1 VKRLSELVD
10 DEVVRALR
18 ERLASG
24 SFPGIPF
31 HTAMEFLLSDGI
43 MPESGLPVASLLELE
58 DWVRARARAANSQRP
73 ALIESRLVPSA
84 PVKNCSRIGRACIY

>member
-1 VKRLSELVD
+1 MKRLSELVD

-24 SFPGIPF
+24 AFPGIPF

-43 MPESGLPVASLLELE
+43 MPESGLPVVSLLELE
-58 DWVRARARAANSQRP
+58 DWVRG
-73 ALIESRLVPSA
+73 ALSFDRFSATDAHPVLNASRLVSTA
-84 PVKNCSRIGRACIY
+84 SRCRP